1 MRPPARSMTGLAGG
15 GLQAPCQPALS
26 AGWRGMKKNEVF
38 FTKGLTSPDFLSD
51 YSHNLKKENMK
62 TVEPNESILNA
73 LDIFNAARRELVLE
87 LKQVGW
93 TDEQAHKQ
101 IMNYQQTS
109 WDLAVT
115 FEQTKHEMDENEVY
129 DWKGRKKITVTQK
142 DLDVEA

>member
-1 MRPPARSMTGLAGG
+1 
-15 GLQAPCQPALS
+15 
-26 AGWRGMKKNEVF
+26 
-38 FTKGLTSPDFLSD
+38 
-51 YSHNLKKENMK
+51 MK

-93 TDEQAHKQ
+93 TDVQAHKQ

-109 WDLAVT
+109 WEIVQIFNEKPEA
-115 FEQTKHEMDENEVY
+115 QSSEVY

-142 DLDVEA
+142 DLDAEA

>member
-1 MRPPARSMTGLAGG
+1 
-15 GLQAPCQPALS
+15 
-26 AGWRGMKKNEVF
+26 
-38 FTKGLTSPDFLSD
+38 
-51 YSHNLKKENMK
+51 MK

-101 IMNYQQTS
+101 IMNHQEAS
-109 WDLAVT
+109 WEIVQIFNEKPEA
-115 FEQTKHEMDENEVY
+115 QSSEVY

-142 DLDVEA
+142 DLDAEA

>member
-1 MRPPARSMTGLAGG
+1 
-15 GLQAPCQPALS
+15 
-26 AGWRGMKKNEVF
+26 
-38 FTKGLTSPDFLSD
+38 
-51 YSHNLKKENMK
+51 MK